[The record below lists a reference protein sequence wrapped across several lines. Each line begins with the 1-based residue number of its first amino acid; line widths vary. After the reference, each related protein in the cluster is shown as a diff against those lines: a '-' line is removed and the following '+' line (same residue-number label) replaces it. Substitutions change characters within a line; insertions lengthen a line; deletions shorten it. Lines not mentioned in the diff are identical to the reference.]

1 MLSPS
6 ILTETEGERESPQH
20 LRLPPIKTLRVE
32 APAKGAP
39 LPRARLIAET
49 EGVMPLINGH

>member
-6 ILTETEGERESPQH
+6 ILTETEGEREFPQH

-32 APAKGAP
+32 APRKAPPPVPPVTGAP
-39 LPRARLIAET
+39 HR
-49 EGVMPLINGH
+49 